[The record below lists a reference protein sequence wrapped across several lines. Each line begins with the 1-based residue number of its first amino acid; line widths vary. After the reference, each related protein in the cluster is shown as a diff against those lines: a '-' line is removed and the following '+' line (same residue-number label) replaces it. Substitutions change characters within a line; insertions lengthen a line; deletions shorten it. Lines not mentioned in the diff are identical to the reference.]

1 MAQEHSS
8 WIRTGAIAA
17 ASVTT
22 SLAAGAAA
30 GIAYSALAIDH
41 ALPLPPAIAADR
53 RSVHSATAGAVSYYA
68 DDTASGRPLLLI
80 HSVNAAASAYE
91 MRPLFDRYR
100 SQRPVYAVDLPGF
113 GFSERS
119 NRVYSPVLYTTAVR
133 EALGEVT
140 RSREAAD
147 VVALSLGCE
156 FAARAAVQEPERV
169 RSLALISPTGLTAPA
184 QRNRSERAGESGAG
198 ASISQLF
205 RFPLWSQAFYD
216 ALASRWSIRYFL
228 QKSFVGAPDPGL
240 LAYAYATSHQPGARF
255 APLQFVSGQ
264 LFSPDIGA
272 AIYEQLPMPVVAL
285 YDQDPFVRFDALTRV
300 LARNPHWRAM
310 RIAPSKGLP
319 QFERLDETTQA
330 LNTFWQD
337 IEAGSTEPSASLP
350 PRDLSS

>member
-1 MAQEHSS
+1 MAQHQSAWVRAGS
-8 WIRTGAIAA
+8 IAA

-22 SLAAGAAA
+22 SLAA

-41 ALPLPPAIAADR
+41 AVPLPPAIAADR
-53 RSVHSATAGAVSYYA
+53 RTLRTTVAGALSYYA
-68 DDTASGRPLLLI
+68 DETVSGRPLLLI

-100 SQRPVYAVDLPGF
+100 LRRPVYAVDLPGF

-119 NRVYSPVLYTTAVR
+119 DRFYSPALYTATVR

-140 RSREAAD
+140 SGREAAD

-169 RSLALISPTGLTAPA
+169 RSLALISPTGLSAPA
-184 QRNRSERAGESGAG
+184 QRNRSERAGESGSS
-198 ASISQLF
+198 ASLYQLS

-255 APLQFVSGQ
+255 APLRFVSGQ
-264 LFSPDIGA
+264 LFSPDISEMV
-272 AIYEQLPMPVVAL
+272 YEQLPMPAL
-285 YDQDPFVRFDALTRV
+285 AVYDQDPFVRFDALTHV
-300 LARNPHWRAM
+300 LARNPHWRAR

-319 QFERLDETTQA
+319 QFERLDEITQA
-330 LNTFWQD
+330 LDSFWQEVET
-337 IEAGSTEPSASLP
+337 ISAERSASFP
-350 PRDLSS
+350 PS